1 MKLTTKRN
9 RWYFRRELFLYMI
22 PVILIVE
29 TVDIFYHFV
38 QCPLHPEWS
47 APCSVTWVLAEMYG
61 IFLLL
66 TIIFAII
73 SAKMLKK
80 VKIKIGSEFTEAID
94 NEVKELEA
102 QAKEKSEVKK
112 LKAFKQRKTTVKVDK
127 KLDKKTTTRKSTTK
141 DLASKK

>member
-1 MKLTTKRN
+1 
-9 RWYFRRELFLYMI
+9 
-22 PVILIVE
+22 
-29 TVDIFYHFV
+29 
-38 QCPLHPEWS
+38 
-47 APCSVTWVLAEMYG
+47 MYG

>member
-1 MKLTTKRN
+1 
-9 RWYFRRELFLYMI
+9 MI
-22 PVILIVE
+22 PVILIVG

-47 APCSVTWVLAEMYG
+47 APCSVTWVLAAMYG

-102 QAKEKSEVKK
+102 QAKEKSELKK
-112 LKAFKQRKTTVKVDK
+112 VKAFKQRKTTVKADK
-127 KLDKKTTTRKSTTK
+127 KLDKKTTTKKSTTK